1 MSYGKLILL
10 RTEASLLD
18 FLLRALFNVSL
29 SKEFDEQVERL
40 ADVVYGQADN
50 RAILEQE
57 INRFLEAVKLRG
69 MELT

>member
-57 INRFLEAVKLRG
+57 INRFLEAVKLRR

>member
-1 MSYGKLILL
+1 M
-10 RTEASLLD
+10 
-18 FLLRALFNVSL
+18 SL